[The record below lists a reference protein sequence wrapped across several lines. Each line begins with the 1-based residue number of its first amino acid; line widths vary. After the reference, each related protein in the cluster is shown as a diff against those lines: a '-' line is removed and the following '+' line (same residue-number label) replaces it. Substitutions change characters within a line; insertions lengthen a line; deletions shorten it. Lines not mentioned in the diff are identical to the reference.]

1 MNITG
6 IQTGQI
12 LQNAINSAD
21 RGHNSQAKAKAESS
35 SVSVSSDART
45 PQVSEQAIIAGISF
59 LKQQLDELLNS
70 YPPFFPVGSYQRLD
84 LIKGIKTLEEKIG
97 KSAVDENIKKI
108 FSGGKL
114 SDDATDAEISAS
126 LDKLFIVRDKLAEK
140 KTVNSEPVKHGSFL
154 DVKV

>member
-1 MNITG
+1 
-6 IQTGQI
+6 
-12 LQNAINSAD
+12 
-21 RGHNSQAKAKAESS
+21 
-35 SVSVSSDART
+35 
-45 PQVSEQAIIAGISF
+45 
-59 LKQQLDELLNS
+59 LNS
-70 YPPFFPVGSYQRLD
+70 YPPFFPVGAYQRLD